1 MRRVFKIIIVSV
13 CLLLISQFAIAQ
25 GLVPSGCQTGCP
37 CTLCDL
43 YELARNFI
51 NFLLFVLAIPI
62 GALMFL
68 YGGVTLLTSQGN
80 PNKLTQ
86 GKTVLVNAVIGLAIA
101 FFAYVIIGA
110 LLSTLAF
117 EISFGGALRQWYQPP
132 SCELRSGGGTCTTE
146 FPTPPTGPPPPS
158 GPLSSGVDDTCVEDG
173 FGTCSATQQ
182 GLADGSLCQGA
193 LDPLAEEG
201 CSWDPNPKTEFTSL
215 DANIFNSNLAANI
228 SDAELQAIA
237 AEHGVPVSRIK
248 AIIAAE
254 SSANNNA
261 THTDL
266 DGGTSYGLMQI
277 RPETARV
284 LDPNGLVH
292 PDGSAFS
299 DAEVVARLRDP
310 AYNINLGTKYYANLE
325 AKYGDPTLAS
335 AAYNGGPVANQ
346 PSKNCPGLKRWQ
358 CLWDDDAQTIQNE
371 RTGHP
376 GYGPT
381 RKYIDNINGL
391 ELLF

>member
-146 FPTPPTGPPPPS
+146 FPPPPV
-158 GPLSSGVDDTCVEDG
+158 GGGVNPLIPTCGNGTCEPPENDLVGSPLFCADCVTGGGLTSDAIVRGILATAGISVNKGCVDVNVRYQDIPGGQTCVEGLPPNATNKLIEIQGNCSSGNCVTVTGGTEAGHVSHGPGRAIVDLRYSDETIQALSASG
-173 FGTCSATQQ
+173 VAPANFGT
-182 GLADGSLCQGA
+182 G
-193 LDPLAEEG
+193 
-201 CSWDPNPKTEFTSL
+201 FTC
-215 DANIFNSNLAANI
+215 
-228 SDAELQAIA
+228 
-237 AEHGVPVSRIK
+237 
-248 AIIAAE
+248 
-254 SSANNNA
+254 
-261 THTDL
+261 
-266 DGGTSYGLMQI
+266 
-277 RPETARV
+277 ETAS
-284 LDPNGLVH
+284 
-292 PDGSAFS
+292 GSA
-299 DAEVVARLRDP
+299 VPCV
-310 AYNINLGTKYYANLE
+310 
-325 AKYGDPTLAS
+325 
-335 AAYNGGPVANQ
+335 
-346 PSKNCPGLKRWQ
+346 PSNSGII
-358 CLWDDDAQTIQNE
+358 THIHVE
-371 RTGHP
+371 
-376 GYGPT
+376 
-381 RKYIDNINGL
+381 
-391 ELLF
+391 F